1 MFGPRCGIPFL
12 VGLLVVYYEREGN
25 IPWSCPSLKRNQ
37 KGVETAAGV
46 PYDSPTNPNNQRE
59 KGNSRSQE
67 AHGSPGTQELRRGH
81 ADQDFRGTGYTV
93 RPKEP
98 SLPDIGELEW
108 PPSQKI
114 REPRDA

>member
-1 MFGPRCGIPFL
+1 
-12 VGLLVVYYEREGN
+12 
-25 IPWSCPSLKRNQ
+25 
-37 KGVETAAGV
+37 
-46 PYDSPTNPNNQRE
+46 
-59 KGNSRSQE
+59 
-67 AHGSPGTQELRRGH
+67 
-81 ADQDFRGTGYTV
+81 V